1 MDKFVDVMAV
11 VIVGVVIFGIVY
23 FTMTA
28 MSEVCVGV
36 IRNIP

>member
-1 MDKFVDVMAV
+1 MDKFVEVMAIV
-11 VIVGVVIFGIVY
+11 VVGVVIFGIVY

-28 MSEVCVGV
+28 MSEVSTGV